1 MKKIVMA
8 SSNKG
13 KIAEA
18 KKIMEDYEIIS
29 LKEANID
36 TDVEEDKDT
45 FEDNAKK
52 KAEEIAKV
60 LENDSIVIADDSGIE
75 VAFLDGFPGVYTKRW
90 HAGSDRERNEA
101 ILERMK
107 GVPKENRNVK
117 FTTAIGIS
125 NGEKTTSVV
134 ASLDGVI
141 SENCRGENGF
151 GFDEIFELRDGRTLA
166 ELSTEEKNQISA
178 RRRALE
184 LAKDKIKNEY
194 DG

>member
-1 MKKIVMA
+1 MKRIVMA

-18 KKIMEDYEIIS
+18 KEIMEDYEIIS
-29 LKEANID
+29 LKDAGIKI
-36 TDVEEDKDT
+36 DVEEDKNT

-52 KAEEIAKV
+52 KAEEIAKT
-60 LENDSIVIADDSGIE
+60 LENSIVIADDSGIE

-117 FTTAIGIS
+117 FSTAIGIS
-125 NGEKTTSVV
+125 DGYKTISVV
-134 ASLDGVI
+134 ASLDGLV

-151 GFDEIFELRDGRTLA
+151 GFDEIFELADGRTLA
-166 ELSTEEKNQISA
+166 ELSSDEKNMISA
-178 RRRALE
+178 RKKALE
-184 LAKDKIKNEY
+184 LAKDRIKNEFEV
-194 DG
+194 

>member
-1 MKKIVMA
+1 MKRIVMA

-18 KKIMEDYEIIS
+18 KEIMEDYEIIS
-29 LKEANID
+29 LKDAGIES
-36 TDVEEDKDT
+36 DVEEDKNT

-52 KAEEIAKV
+52 KAEEIAKT
-60 LENDSIVIADDSGIE
+60 LENSIVIADDSGIE

-117 FTTAIGIS
+117 FSTAIGIS
-125 NGEKTTSVV
+125 DGYKTISVV
-134 ASLDGVI
+134 ASLDGLV

-151 GFDEIFELRDGRTLA
+151 GFDEIFELADGRTLA
-166 ELSTEEKNQISA
+166 ELSSDEKNMISA
-178 RRRALE
+178 RKKALE
-184 LAKDKIKNEY
+184 LAKDRIKNEFEV
-194 DG
+194 

>member
-1 MKKIVMA
+1 MKRIVMA

-18 KKIMEDYEIIS
+18 KEIMEDYEIIS
-29 LKEANID
+29 LKDAGIEI
-36 TDVEEDKDT
+36 DVEEDKNT

-52 KAEEIAKV
+52 KAEEIAKT
-60 LENDSIVIADDSGIE
+60 LENSIVIADDSGIE

-117 FTTAIGIS
+117 FSTAIGIS
-125 NGEKTTSVV
+125 DGYKTISVV
-134 ASLDGVI
+134 ASLDGLV

-151 GFDEIFELRDGRTLA
+151 GFDEIFELADGRTLA
-166 ELSTEEKNQISA
+166 ELSSDEKNMISA
-178 RRRALE
+178 RKKALE
-184 LAKDKIKNEY
+184 LAKDRIKNEFEA
-194 DG
+194 

>member
-1 MKKIVMA
+1 MKRIVMA

-18 KKIMEDYEIIS
+18 KEIMEDYEIIS
-29 LKEANID
+29 LKDAGIEI
-36 TDVEEDKDT
+36 DVEEDKNT

-52 KAEEIAKV
+52 KAEEIAKT
-60 LENDSIVIADDSGIE
+60 LENSIVIADDSGIE

-117 FTTAIGIS
+117 FSTAIGIS
-125 NGEKTTSVV
+125 DGYKTISFV
-134 ASLDGVI
+134 ASLDGLV

-151 GFDEIFELRDGRTLA
+151 GFDEIFELADGRTLA
-166 ELSTEEKNQISA
+166 ELSSDEKNMISA
-178 RRRALE
+178 RKKALE
-184 LAKDKIKNEY
+184 LAKDRIKNEFEV
-194 DG
+194 

>member
-1 MKKIVMA
+1 MKRIVMA

-13 KIAEA
+13 KIAEV
-18 KKIMEDYEIIS
+18 KEIMEDYEIVS
-29 LKEANID
+29 LKEAGID
-36 TDVEEDKDT
+36 IDVEEDKNT
-45 FEDNAKK
+45 FEENAKK
-52 KAEEIAKV
+52 KAQEIAKV
-60 LENDSIVIADDSGIE
+60 LDGSIVIADDSGIE

-125 NGEKTTSVV
+125 NGEKTISVV
-134 ASLDGVI
+134 ASLDGFI
-141 SENCRGENGF
+141 SDCCRGENGF
-151 GFDEIFELRDGRTLA
+151 GFDEIFELADGRTLA
-166 ELSTEEKNQISA
+166 ELSTEEKNEISA

-184 LAKDKIKNEY
+184 MAKDKIEVEFKV
-194 DG
+194 

>member
-1 MKKIVMA
+1 MKRIVMA

-18 KKIMEDYEIIS
+18 KDIMEDYEIIS
-29 LKEANID
+29 LKDAGIEI
-36 TDVEEDKDT
+36 DVEEDKNT

-52 KAEEIAKV
+52 KAEEIAKT
-60 LENDSIVIADDSGIE
+60 LENSIVIADDSGIE

-117 FTTAIGIS
+117 FSTAIGIS
-125 NGEKTTSVV
+125 DGYKTISVV
-134 ASLDGVI
+134 ASLDGLV

-151 GFDEIFELRDGRTLA
+151 GFDEIFELADGRTLA
-166 ELSTEEKNQISA
+166 ELSSDEKNMISA
-178 RRRALE
+178 RKKALE
-184 LAKDKIKNEY
+184 LAKDRIKNEFEV
-194 DG
+194 

>member
-1 MKKIVMA
+1 MKRIVMA

-18 KKIMEDYEIIS
+18 KEIMEDYEIIS
-29 LKEANID
+29 LKDAGIKI
-36 TDVEEDKDT
+36 DVEEDKNT

-52 KAEEIAKV
+52 KAEEIAKT
-60 LENDSIVIADDSGIE
+60 LENSIVIADDSGIE

-117 FTTAIGIS
+117 FSTAIGIS
-125 NGEKTTSVV
+125 DGYKTISVV
-134 ASLDGVI
+134 ASLDGLV

-151 GFDEIFELRDGRTLA
+151 GFDEIFELADGRTLA
-166 ELSTEEKNQISA
+166 ELSSDEKNMVSA
-178 RRRALE
+178 RKKALE
-184 LAKDKIKNEY
+184 LAKDRIKNEFEV
-194 DG
+194 

>member
-1 MKKIVMA
+1 MA

-18 KKIMEDYEIIS
+18 KEIMEDYEIIS
-29 LKEANID
+29 LKDAGIKI
-36 TDVEEDKDT
+36 DVEEDKNT

-52 KAEEIAKV
+52 KAEEIAKT
-60 LENDSIVIADDSGIE
+60 LENSIVIADDSGIE

-117 FTTAIGIS
+117 FSTAIGIS
-125 NGEKTTSVV
+125 DGYKTISVV
-134 ASLDGVI
+134 ASLDGLV

-151 GFDEIFELRDGRTLA
+151 GFDEIFELADGRTLA
-166 ELSTEEKNQISA
+166 ELSSDEKNMVSA
-178 RRRALE
+178 RKKALE
-184 LAKDKIKNEY
+184 LAKDRIKNEFEV
-194 DG
+194 